1 MPLAEAVTAFLIHDG
16 RVLVLRRRDQA
27 RGSGTCWAS
36 VNGDLE
42 RSPLDQAYAELRAAL
57 ALERDDVE
65 LVTQGEPMHVVDDET
80 QLLRRVHPF
89 LFAIE
94 DTSRIRL
101 DRPDVQRRWVWPAE
115 IDQLD
120 TVPGLADALKRVL
133 P

>member
-1 MPLAEAVTAFLIHDG
+1 MPLAESVTAFLIHDG

-27 RGSGTCWAS
+27 RGGCWAS

-42 RSPLDQAYAELRAAL
+42 QSPLDQAYAELRAAIGL
-57 ALERDDVE
+57 DRDDVE
-65 LVTQGEPMHVVDDET
+65 LVTQGEPMHVLDDEDRR
-80 QLLRRVHPF
+80 LRRVHPF

-94 DTSRIRL
+94 DTSRIRF
-101 DRPDVQRRWVWPAE
+101 DCPNVQRRWVWPAE